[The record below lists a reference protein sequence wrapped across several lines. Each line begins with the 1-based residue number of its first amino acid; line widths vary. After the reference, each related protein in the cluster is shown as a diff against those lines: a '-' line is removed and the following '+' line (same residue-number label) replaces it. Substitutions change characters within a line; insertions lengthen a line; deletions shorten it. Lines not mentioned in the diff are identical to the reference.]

1 MEPDKRGASRHT
13 PDSLTSEVRLY
24 CEPAQVP
31 AIGSGVRDH
40 QGVRFDQSTGQ
51 GYATRHTDGRAADR
65 APLAV
70 VEVTGLPPI
79 AGGFDN
85 WRLSLRQAVLANIA
99 AFVSARCAADLAEAG
114 VEAAGDILMDF
125 LNGGKCLRS
134 TFVCL
139 GWLCG
144 AAPSVAA
151 IRAAASLELLHA
163 FALMQDD
170 VMDGSKLRR
179 GRPAAHVQFTTWHRE
194 RGMQGSASRFGE
206 SAAILLGD
214 LCLIWS
220 EQMLRESGVE
230 QHRLQRAWP
239 RYDAMRT
246 ELALGQFADIATD
259 IRDLPSM
266 EAILDVARRKSGN
279 YTVRRPLEIGA
290 AMAGC
295 DEHTLAKLGRYGVAL
310 GEAFQLR
317 DDMLGVFG
325 STTATGKPNGAD
337 LLERKATSVVVAAYH
352 LADAVTRRQLT
363 ELMNSEHLDDSALDR
378 WRTLIVA
385 TGAAQRIEDMI
396 TNRARLA
403 HHQLGDIRID
413 DAVRA
418 ALTDMTAVCTERA
431 A

>member
-1 MEPDKRGASRHT
+1 MKADKRLAGRFTGGQLVTHADVPSQHRCL
-13 PDSLTSEVRLY
+13 SSVLELT
-24 CEPAQVP
+24 A
-31 AIGSGVRDH
+31 
-40 QGVRFDQSTGQ
+40 
-51 GYATRHTDGRAADR
+51 
-65 APLAV
+65 
-70 VEVTGLPPI
+70 LPPL
-79 AGGFDN
+79 AGGFDT
-85 WRLSLRQAVLANIA
+85 WRRSLRQAVLANITT
-99 AFVSARCAADLAEAG
+99 FLDTRCAADLAAAG
-114 VEAAGDILMDF
+114 VEPAGDILMGF
-125 LNGGKCLRS
+125 VSGGKCLRS
-134 TFVCL
+134 TFMCL

-144 AAPSVAA
+144 AAPGVAA

-170 VMDGSKLRR
+170 VMDAAALRR
-179 GRPAAHVQFTTWHRE
+179 GRPAAHVAFTTWHRD
-194 RGMQGSASRFGE
+194 RAMQGSASRFGE

-220 EQMLRESGVE
+220 EQMLRESGVG

-295 DEHTLAKLGRYGVAL
+295 DEKTLSQLARYGVAL

-337 LLERKATSVVVAAYH
+337 LRERKATSVVMAAYH
-352 LADAVTRRQLT
+352 LADAATRRQLT
-363 ELMNSEHLDDSALDR
+363 ELMSSEHLDDSALDR

-396 TNRARLA
+396 SNRARLA

-413 DAVRA
+413 EAVRA
-418 ALTDMTAVCTERA
+418 ALTDMAAVCTGRA